1 MRSAGVPP
9 LELVTELLWL
19 QGAVVQETPVGKVAV
34 AWFTMS
40 PVALSFAVPVIA
52 IVIGV
57 VAPGEWRAAWMP
69 VGMAAC
75 LILAFVVQLVQGHS
89 QGFVRRVALST
100 LGAFVVMG
108 LIGLGLGLS
117 SMFA

>member
-1 MRSAGVPP
+1 MTLPELAPRAGYGGIVG
-9 LELVTELLWL
+9 VWL
-19 QGAVVQETPVGKVAV
+19 AGAV
-34 AWFTMS
+34 
-40 PVALSFAVPVIA
+40 FAV
-52 IVIGV
+52 VIGV
-57 VAPGEWRAAWMP
+57 VAPGDWRAAWMP

-89 QGFVRRVALST
+89 QGFLQRVAASA

>member
-1 MRSAGVPP
+1 MTLPGLAPRAGYGGIVGVWVASA
-9 LELVTELLWL
+9 
-19 QGAVVQETPVGKVAV
+19 
-34 AWFTMS
+34 
-40 PVALSFAVPVIA
+40 VIA
-52 IVIGV
+52 IAIGIL
-57 VAPGEWRAAWMP
+57 APDEWRAAWMP

-89 QGFVRRVALST
+89 QGFLRRVAASA

-117 SMFA
+117 SMFS

>member
-1 MRSAGVPP
+1 MTLPGLAPRAEYGGIVGVWAAG
-9 LELVTELLWL
+9 
-19 QGAVVQETPVGKVAV
+19 A
-34 AWFTMS
+34 
-40 PVALSFAVPVIA
+40 VIA

-57 VAPGEWRAAWMP
+57 VAPADWRAAWMA

-75 LILAFVVQLVQGHS
+75 LILAFGVQLVQGHS
-89 QGFVRRVALST
+89 QGFLRRVAMST

>member
-1 MRSAGVPP
+1 MTLPGLAPRAEYGGIVGVWAAG
-9 LELVTELLWL
+9 
-19 QGAVVQETPVGKVAV
+19 A
-34 AWFTMS
+34 
-40 PVALSFAVPVIA
+40 VIA

-89 QGFVRRVALST
+89 QGFLRRVALST